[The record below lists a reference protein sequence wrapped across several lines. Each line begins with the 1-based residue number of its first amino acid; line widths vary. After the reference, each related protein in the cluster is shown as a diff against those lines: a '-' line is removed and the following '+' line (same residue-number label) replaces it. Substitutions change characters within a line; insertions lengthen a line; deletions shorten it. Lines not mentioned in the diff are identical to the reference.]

1 MVGEREYKFLEILS
15 AEKEISQRKLAKT
28 LGISLGMTNLILKNL
43 IKKGYVKIKG
53 LNRKKVRYLLT
64 PRGFSEKAR
73 KSYNYTVKTIREF
86 SRYVENLRNFILN
99 EYEKGTKEFYIKG
112 DGEILNLIEFV
123 FKTIEIP
130 QIKWKRISKK
140 SRKVYIICGKK
151 EISVWEII

>member
-15 AEKEISQRKLAKT
+15 AEKEISQRKLAK
-28 LGISLGMTNLILKNL
+28 MTNLILKNL

-123 FKTIEIP
+123 FKTIE
-130 QIKWKRISKK
+130 SKK

>member
-99 EYEKGTKEFYIKG
+99 EYEKGT
-112 DGEILNLIEFV
+112 
-123 FKTIEIP
+123 
-130 QIKWKRISKK
+130 
-140 SRKVYIICGKK
+140 
-151 EISVWEII
+151 

>member
-123 FKTIEIP
+123 FKTIEISE
-130 QIKWKRISKK
+130 IKWKRISKK
-140 SRKVYIICGKK
+140 SRKVHIICDKK
-151 EISVWEII
+151 EIPVWEII